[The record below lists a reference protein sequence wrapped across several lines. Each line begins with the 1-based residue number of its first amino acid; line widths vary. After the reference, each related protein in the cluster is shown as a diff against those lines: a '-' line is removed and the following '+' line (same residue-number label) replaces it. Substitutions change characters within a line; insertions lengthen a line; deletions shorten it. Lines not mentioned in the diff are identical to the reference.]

1 MRKNGEKPIK
11 GYINKAET
19 KRRKRQNLKDVE
31 SYRKHTS
38 YIQPGGGEMMM
49 NASEESWERGAW

>member
-1 MRKNGEKPIK
+1 MDGEKPIK

-19 KRRKRQNLKDVE
+19 KRRKRQNLKDGE

-38 YIQPGGGEMMM
+38 YIQPGRDKMMM
-49 NASEESWERGAW
+49 NASEERWEGRAW

>member
-1 MRKNGEKPIK
+1 MRIDGEKPIK

-19 KRRKRQNLKDVE
+19 KRKKRQNLKDGE

-38 YIQPGGGEMMM
+38 CIQPGGDEMMM
-49 NASEESWERGAW
+49 NASEESWEGGA